1 MTVGRPNRDDEQSV
15 HLHAMPRSLIA
26 RAKSRAALLGLTFKE
41 WITGVIERALSHPHD
56 ADVTPRTDPL
66 APHATLAPRADDA
79 ASPIAP
85 PDADPP
91 GGRDE

>member
-1 MTVGRPNRDDEQSV
+1 MTPAPKHSDEQSV
-15 HLHAMPRSLIA
+15 HLHAMPRPLIA

-41 WITGVIERALSHPHD
+41 WIIGVITHALSHPHD

-79 ASPIAP
+79 VSPTAP

-91 GGRDE
+91 GGCDE

>member
-41 WITGVIERALSHPHD
+41 WITSVIERALSH
-56 ADVTPRTDPL
+56 DVTASTDPL
-66 APHATLAPRADDA
+66 APNGMIAPRADDA